1 MKVKVQYFASVREL
15 INLREETLDVESGS
29 TVEDLLRLLATKHGE
44 NLGGYLFDPKTRKPR
59 SYLQFLINQQS
70 ISALNGLST
79 LLADGAVF
87 AIIPPVGGG

>member
-15 INLREETLDVESGS
+15 INLREETLDLEGGS

-44 NLGGYLFDPKTRKPR
+44 NLGGYLFDPKTSKPR
-59 SYLQFLINQQS
+59 SYLQFLLNQQS

>member
-15 INLREETLDVESGS
+15 INLREETLDLESGS
-29 TVEDLLRLLATKHGE
+29 TVEDLLRLLAAKHGE
-44 NLGGYLFDPKTRKPR
+44 NLGGYLFDPKTSKPR
-59 SYLQFLINQQS
+59 SYLQFLLNQQS